1 MHLSVTDAVC
11 LQAVAQATIEEL
23 FPLDEVSTDLDQ
35 TVVSLD
41 KDLVDDFPASDPRWA
56 ESRQGEI
63 PTEINLPQ
71 NRQSVNSNWIQQK

>member
-1 MHLSVTDAVC
+1 MHLSVTVC
-11 LQAVAQATIEEL
+11 LQAAAQATIEEL

-35 TVVSLD
+35 TVVFLD

-63 PTEINLPQ
+63 QTEIYLP
-71 NRQSVNSNWIQQK
+71 

>member
-1 MHLSVTDAVC
+1 MHLSATVC
-11 LQAVAQATIEEL
+11 LQAAAQATIEEL

-63 PTEINLPQ
+63 QTEIYLP
-71 NRQSVNSNWIQQK
+71 

>member
-1 MHLSVTDAVC
+1 MHLSVTVC
-11 LQAVAQATIEEL
+11 LQAAAQATIEEL
-23 FPLDEVSTDLDQ
+23 FPLDEVSIDLDQ

-63 PTEINLPQ
+63 QTEIYLL
-71 NRQSVNSNWIQQK
+71 

>member
-1 MHLSVTDAVC
+1 MHLSVTVC
-11 LQAVAQATIEEL
+11 LQAAAQATIEEL

-35 TVVSLD
+35 TVVFLD

-63 PTEINLPQ
+63 QIEIYLP
-71 NRQSVNSNWIQQK
+71 

>member
-1 MHLSVTDAVC
+1 MHLSVTVC
-11 LQAVAQATIEEL
+11 LQAAAQATIEEL
-23 FPLDEVSTDLDQ
+23 FPLDEASTDLDQ

-63 PTEINLPQ
+63 QTEIYLP
-71 NRQSVNSNWIQQK
+71 